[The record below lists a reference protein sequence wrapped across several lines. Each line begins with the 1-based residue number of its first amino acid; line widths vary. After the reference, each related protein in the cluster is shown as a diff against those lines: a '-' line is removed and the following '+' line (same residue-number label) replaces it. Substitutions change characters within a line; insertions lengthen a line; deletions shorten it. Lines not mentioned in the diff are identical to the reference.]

1 MTKCFSRR
9 GVTFLMPPYDRPGSK
24 PYIYIKD
31 FRESIKRRFTE
42 QRKTEVNDQT
52 VLNGLG

>member
-1 MTKCFSRR
+1 M
-9 GVTFLMPPYDRPGSK
+9 TFLMPPYDRPGSK

-31 FRESIKRRFTE
+31 FRKSIKRRFTE